1 MVLTSGP
8 DGGDVREP
16 SRTSPLSLTAYVTGV
31 CLLGALG
38 VVLAVAGTSWPDVI
52 HDVDIWPVA
61 FLVVAA
67 IVGEMRPLTV
77 SRGEQPVET
86 LSTSAPFVLALLA
99 VAGVGPA
106 VAVQA
111 LASLGDDLA
120 HRRSPQKS
128 LFNISQY
135 VLAVLA
141 ARGVFCLLSREQF
154 FSGPVPVDGAHLMS
168 LIVAGF
174 AMVLVNRGLVAVVA
188 AIVTEQPIGRMI
200 REDVGFYASTQFVL
214 LCIGAVAAA
223 GADKGIG
230 FLVLL
235 VAPVVVVYTTTASAI
250 RHAHQASHDSL
261 TGLWNRDRLTRH
273 LEYQFAAAPGAG
285 PGLILIDL
293 DHFKDINDTLGH
305 PVGDELLKRVAQRL
319 VSALDDSSSA
329 HRLGGDEFAVLI
341 DGNLAETEALARDL
355 LATLEAPVRVGD
367 VELLVRASA
376 GVAVAPAHGLDAE
389 TLMKRADIALYQAKL
404 DRDRMTT
411 YSDDLDVNTVERL
424 QLLADLRGAIDSG
437 QLGVAYQPQVDL
449 LTNRTVG
456 VEALIRWEHPTRGA
470 VPPDRFIPL
479 AENSGLIATLTRYV
493 LHQALRSMA
502 EWRAAGFDVRLA
514 VNLSARHLS
523 DLALAGQVHDTLA
536 LYDVPASSLTLEVTE
551 TGIMSDPSRADVV
564 IDALRRLGVAIAVDD
579 YGTGHASLS
588 YLKRLEV
595 DELKIDRSFVSDMG
609 DDPSDYIIVRSTIA
623 LAHDLGLRVVAEG
636 IEDETTARSLRD
648 LGCGIGQGFWL
659 GVPTS
664 SAQIIAR
671 LAAETDAHA
680 SGGMAR

>member
-1 MVLTSGP
+1 M
-8 DGGDVREP
+8 
-16 SRTSPLSLTAYVTGV
+16 A
-31 CLLGALG
+31 G
-38 VVLAVAGTSWPDVI
+38 VVVAAVGTSWSDTVAE
-52 HDVDIWPVA
+52 VDIWPVA
-61 FLVVAA
+61 FLVIAA
-67 IVGEMRPLTV
+67 IIGEMRPLTV
-77 SRGEQPVET
+77 TRGEQPVET
-86 LSTSAPFVLALLA
+86 LSTSAPFVLAILA
-99 VAGVGPA
+99 VVGVGPA
-106 VAVQA
+106 VVVQA

-120 HRRSPQKS
+120 RRRSPQKS

-135 VLAVLA
+135 VLALLA
-141 ARGVFCLLSREQF
+141 ARAVFDLLSGESF
-154 FSGPVPVDGAHLMS
+154 FGGPVTIDGAHLVS
-168 LIVAGF
+168 LMVSGL
-174 AMVLVNRGLVAVVA
+174 AMMLVNRGLVAVVS
-188 AIVTEQPIGRMI
+188 AIVTAEPIGRVL
-200 REDVGFYASTQFVL
+200 REDLGFYASTQFVL

-223 GADKGIG
+223 GSDKGVP
-230 FLVLL
+230 FLILL

-273 LEYQFAAAPGAG
+273 LDYLLAAAPAVG

-319 VSALDDSSSA
+319 VGALDDSSSA
-329 HRLGGDEFAVLI
+329 HRLGGDEFAVLV
-341 DGNLAETEALARDL
+341 DGDLAETERLAREL
-355 LATLEAPVRVGD
+355 LATLGAPVRVGE

-376 GVAVAPAHGLDAE
+376 GVAVAPAHGLDAQ

-404 DRDRMTT
+404 DRDRMIT

-437 QLGVAYQPQVDL
+437 QLGVAFQPQVDL
-449 LTNRTVG
+449 LTDRTVG
-456 VEALIRWEHPTRGA
+456 VEALIRWEHPTRGS

-479 AENSGLIATLTRYV
+479 AENSGLITTLTAYV
-493 LHQALRSMA
+493 LQQALQSLA

-514 VNLSARHLS
+514 VNLSTRHLS
-523 DLALAGQVHDTLA
+523 DLALPGQVSDTLVR
-536 LYDVPASSLTLEVTE
+536 YDVPARSLTLEVTE
-551 TGIMSDPSRADVV
+551 TGIMSDPSRAGIV
-564 IDALRRLGVAIAVDD
+564 IGALRRLGVAIAVDD
-579 YGTGHASLS
+579 YGTGHASLT

-648 LGCGIGQGFWL
+648 LGCGVGQGFWL
-659 GVPTS
+659 GMPTS
-664 SAQIIAR
+664 SAAILAR

-680 SGGMAR
+680 RGQAAR